1 MRIDKF
7 LKSSQLIKRRTV
19 AKQVADGGRVFIN
32 DKKAKPG
39 DEIRVGDV
47 IRLELGRR
55 FVQARVLST
64 NDKPIKGAFAAMYE
78 LLEEARHE

>member
-1 MRIDKF
+1 MRIDKY

-32 DKKAKPG
+32 GKKAKPG
-39 DEIRVGDV
+39 DEIHIGDT

-55 FVQARVLST
+55 AVIVHVLST
-64 NDKPIKGAFAAMYE
+64 NDKPIKGVLAPMYE
-78 LLEEARHE
+78 LTEETKNE

>member
-32 DKKAKPG
+32 DKKAKPS
-39 DEIRVGDV
+39 DEIRAGDV

-55 FVQARVLST
+55 LVQVRVLST
-64 NDKPIKGAFAAMYE
+64 NDKPIKGALASMYE
-78 LLEEARHE
+78 LIEETKHE